1 MSTGTDG
8 IPNQGLSGWGSNK
21 HQGTNGLSK
30 ETNLQP
36 RKCVH
41 NVYLDYVQVS
51 EELVNPYACVKN
63 NYFLLITTMF
73 TINNFP
79 VDGGAP

>member
-21 HQGTNGLSK
+21 HQGKNGLSK

-36 RKCVH
+36 RKKLIESPSTSIDQQRLGNAH
-41 NVYLDYVQVS
+41 TPAKFNV
-51 EELVNPYACVKN
+51 K
-63 NYFLLITTMF
+63 FIM
-73 TINNFP
+73 
-79 VDGGAP
+79 